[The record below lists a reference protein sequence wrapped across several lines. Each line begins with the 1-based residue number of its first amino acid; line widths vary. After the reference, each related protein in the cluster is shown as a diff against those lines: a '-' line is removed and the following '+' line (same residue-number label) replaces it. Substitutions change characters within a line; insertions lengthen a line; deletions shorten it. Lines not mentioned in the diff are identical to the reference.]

1 MLTVSTYPAM
11 IRCVRQAKRSPKR
24 YHHGDLRRALL
35 DAAVALVAEG
45 GVDALNLREA
55 ARRAGVSHNAPY
67 RHFADKEALLVAI
80 ATEGFERLA
89 EALEAAE
96 AAGDDFERFVGGGEA
111 YLRFALEHSA
121 HYRVMFGPTLAN
133 KIGQHP
139 DLDLVGMRAFKG
151 LLDQVERAEARGLLR
166 GDTPPDAV
174 ATTMWAYVHGLA
186 MLVLDGHLPL
196 DADAVYALVRTT
208 AQSMMNAP

>member
-1 MLTVSTYPAM
+1 MRRA
-11 IRCVRQAKRSPKR
+11 PKKKPT

-35 DAAVALVAEG
+35 DAALALVGEG
-45 GVDALNLREA
+45 GIDALTLREA

-89 EALEAAE
+89 DALAAAE
-96 AAGDDFERFVGGGEA
+96 SEAPDDFERFVGGGEA
-111 YLRFALEHSA
+111 YVTFALENAA

-139 DLDLVGMRAFKG
+139 DLDVVGMRAFKG
-151 LLDQVERAEARGLLR
+151 LLDHVERAEARGLLP
-166 GDTPPDAV
+166 GDRPADAV
-174 ATTMWAYVHGLA
+174 AMTMWAYVHGLA

-196 DADAVYALVRTT
+196 DPDAARALVRGTATT
-208 AQSMMNAP
+208 MTRA